1 MLMRIKRDYP
11 QYNKIY
17 ITENGMGYKDEF
29 EDGIIMDKA
38 RIDYLKVY
46 LEAVSKA
53 ITDGVNVKGY
63 FLWSLMDL
71 TFSFAHCGRGLNFHR
86 RFSMLLPCFRSFR
99 HGLLSG
105 LSIKCFW
112 RRRHRRRF
120 FTSTSTPKNGIRKNR
135 PTGTNL

>member
-1 MLMRIKRDYP
+1 MKRTDWDWLIYPEGMYDMLMRIKRDYP

-53 ITDGVNVKGY
+53 ITDGVNVKG
-63 FLWSLMDL
+63 
-71 TFSFAHCGRGLNFHR
+71 
-86 RFSMLLPCFRSFR
+86 
-99 HGLLSG
+99 
-105 LSIKCFW
+105 
-112 RRRHRRRF
+112 
-120 FTSTSTPKNGIRKNR
+120 TSYGP
-135 PTGTNL
+135 

>member
-71 TFSFAHCGRGLNFHR
+71 FS
-86 RFSMLLPCFRSFR
+86 
-99 HGLLSG
+99 
-105 LSIKCFW
+105 W
-112 RRRHRRRF
+112 
-120 FTSTSTPKNGIRKNR
+120 TNG
-135 PTGTNL
+135 